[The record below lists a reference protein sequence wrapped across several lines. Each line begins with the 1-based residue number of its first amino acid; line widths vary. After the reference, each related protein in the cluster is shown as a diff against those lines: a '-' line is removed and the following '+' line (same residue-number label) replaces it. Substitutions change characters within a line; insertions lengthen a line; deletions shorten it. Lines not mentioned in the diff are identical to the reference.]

1 MLKTEAHQKLCRSTM
16 SQERLSDLAMLSIET
31 EHAKK
36 LDTVFKSGGYFC
48 QEEARKGTF

>member
-16 SQERLSDLAMLSIET
+16 SQEWLSDLAMLIEN

-36 LDTVFKSGGYFC
+36 LDTVFKSGGYF
-48 QEEARKGTF
+48 